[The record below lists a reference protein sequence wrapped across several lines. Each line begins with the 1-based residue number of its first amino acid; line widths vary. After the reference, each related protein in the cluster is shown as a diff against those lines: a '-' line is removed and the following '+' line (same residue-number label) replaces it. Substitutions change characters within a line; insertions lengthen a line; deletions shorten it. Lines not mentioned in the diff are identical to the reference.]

1 MSRRALLLASAPVLT
16 LLWASGCGGADPES
30 ARNVRVHVD
39 SVAVDRQ
46 DIPVLVLEED
56 EGERWLPIWIG
67 TFEARSIALEM
78 EKRSSPRPNTHDLAR
93 NVIYGLDGDVER
105 VVVTELKGGT
115 YYAKLGLR
123 MRNRSIEI
131 DSRPSDAIA
140 IALRTGAPIYVRE
153 TLFEAAASPPRSDDE
168 APSEDETG
176 REI

>member
-1 MSRRALLLASAPVLT
+1 MQ
-16 LLWASGCGGADPES
+16 
-30 ARNVRVHVD
+30 VHVGR
-39 SVAVDRQ
+39 VAIDQQ

-56 EGERWLPIWIG
+56 EGSRWLPIWIG
-67 TFEARSIALEM
+67 TSEARSIALEM

-93 NVIYGLDGDVER
+93 SVIYGLEGDVER

-115 YYAKLGLR
+115 YYAKLRLR

-153 TLFEAAASPPRSDDE
+153 TLFEAAASPPRSTE
-168 APSEDETG
+168 EMPIAHEPG

>member
-1 MSRRALLLASAPVLT
+1 MSRCTLIRTAVATLAALLGI
-16 LLWASGCGGADPES
+16 GCGAQDAES
-30 ARNVRVHVD
+30 GREVRVHVD
-39 SVAVDRQ
+39 RVAMDHR

-56 EGERWLPIWIG
+56 EGSRWLPIWIG

-78 EKRSSPRPNTHDLAR
+78 ENRSSPRPNTHDLAR

-105 VVVTELKGGT
+105 VVVTELKAGT

-153 TLFEAAASPPRSDDE
+153 NLFEAAASPPDSDE
-168 APSEDETG
+168 ETPIAGESG

>member
-1 MSRRALLLASAPVLT
+1 MSRRALLLTAASILVAI
-16 LLWASGCGGADPES
+16 WATGCGELDPEPES
-30 ARNVRVHVD
+30 IVRVHVD
-39 SVAVDRQ
+39 RVAVDHR

-56 EGERWLPIWIG
+56 EGSRWLPIWIG
-67 TFEARSIALEM
+67 TSEARSIALEM
-78 EKRSSPRPNTHDLAR
+78 EERSSARPNTHDLAR
-93 NVIYGLDGDVER
+93 NVIYGLEGDVER

-153 TLFEAAASPPRSDDE
+153 TLFEAAASPPPSDEE
-168 APSEDETG
+168 APIAHEPE